1 MLASIPA
8 IISLAS
14 TIITGAQVLI
24 KLGQDAGP
32 SLLLLK
38 DLVGGKTITVE
49 ELEAIRARSDAL
61 NAQLEGQTEAGN

>member
-14 TIITGAQVLI
+14 TIISGAQALI
-24 KLGQDAGP
+24 NLGKDAGP

-38 DLVGGKTITVE
+38 DLLGGKSISVE
-49 ELEAIRARSDAL
+49 ELEAVRARSDAL
-61 NAQLEGQTEAGN
+61 NSQLEGQTEAGN